1 MNIITTLFNRRSIQQ
16 LSGLSVISMLV
27 LDCSPKQPEK
37 DNTVLNVPTTEIK
50 AENYQTEEYYA
61 GSITGT
67 NNLELRAQ
75 VSGYIDRILVDEGSF
90 VSKGQLLFVIQDR
103 PYREIINQAAAA
115 REMAQAN
122 LGKAQIEFD
131 RTERLKNANVISDV
145 QLKTAKS
152 ELNAA
157 RAALNQSYAIE
168 KSALINK
175 GFTHITA
182 PVSGYI
188 GRIPYKVGA
197 LVGKEES
204 EPLTVLSDISQV
216 YVYFSMSE
224 NSFLSF
230 KRRYSGQSIEEKLK
244 QIPPVALQLP
254 DQSLFSEK
262 GKIELVVGQF
272 DKNTAAISF
281 RASFKNPGGL
291 LRSGNTGR
299 VIIPKQYSQVIKI
312 PQSATFEIQDKTMVY
327 TVGKNHKVK
336 LSPVKIEDK
345 DARNYLISEGLK
357 IGERIVTRGVER
369 LKEGQIIKPIQD

>member
-1 MNIITTLFNRRSIQQ
+1 MNRIKAFFNRKSIQQ
-16 LSGLSVISMLV
+16 LSCLSVISMLV
-27 LDCSPKQPEK
+27 LNCSPKQHEK
-37 DNTVLNVPTTEIK
+37 DNTVPNVPTTEIK
-50 AENYQTEEYYA
+50 EENYQTEEYYA
-61 GSITGT
+61 GAITGI
-67 NNLELRAQ
+67 NNPELRAQ
-75 VSGYIDRILVDEGSF
+75 VSGYLDRILVDEGAF

-103 PYREIINQAAAA
+103 PYREILNQAAAA

-122 LGKAQIEFD
+122 LNKAQIEFD

-145 QLKTAKS
+145 QVKTAKS

-157 RAALNQSYAIE
+157 KAALNQTFATE
-168 KSALINK
+168 KSALVNK

-197 LVGKEES
+197 LVGKEEN
-204 EPLTVLSDISQV
+204 EPLTIISDISNV

-224 NSFLSF
+224 NDFLSF
-230 KRRYSGQSIEEKLK
+230 KKRYSGQSIEEKIK
-244 QIPPVALQLP
+244 QIPPVSLQLP
-254 DQSLFSEK
+254 DQSIFSEK

-299 VIIPKQYSQVIKI
+299 IIIPKQYNHIIKI

-327 TVGKNHKVK
+327 TVGKNQKVK